1 MRVAELISVF
11 LWISSKMKLSGCVI
25 LSTTSLVDYQT
36 SVDYKLDRLES
47 SFLQAQSCSHRGT
60 FVYDLKSCQLV
71 RNNQKLLKNLSS
83 TYLPDIYYKWRP
95 PSYIVPVKYQPILDN
110 KYRVLSTAH
119 QLATQ
124 RKKRSL
130 DKRRALA
137 KTKELKEKEILSRKR
152 RGIPGNP
159 CTDDIS
165 TKTTIFHAVDS
176 ETGKVVEL
184 LQDPANR
191 LYQTFYTY
199 GCIENRFLSFF
210 CKLQYVEF
218 LTAVYTGVGY
228 KVEVRPVKIP
238 THCAIT
244 IQFS

>member
-1 MRVAELISVF
+1 MVAHIGKTMK
-11 LWISSKMKLSGCVI
+11 SSRLYRTETIENFADLSWKEICEREQKTKR
-25 LSTTSLVDYQT
+25 TTFGTKTWKYKT
-36 SVDYKLDRLES
+36 SVPK
-47 SFLQAQSCSHRGT
+47 
-60 FVYDLKSCQLV
+60 
-71 RNNQKLLKNLSS
+71 
-83 TYLPDIYYKWRP
+83 YYE
-95 PSYIVPVKYQPILDN
+95 
-110 KYRVLSTAH
+110 VLSTAH
-119 QLATQ
+119 QLAIQ

-165 TKTTIFHAVDS
+165 TKTTIFYAVDS

-244 IQFS
+244 IEFS